1 MSLSHIIS
9 NLKKNETI
17 RNGSLFT
24 FFSFINKGTNFIL
37 LVLLAK
43 FITPTEYGYWS
54 LFGTVVMFIGFFMAM
69 TTEGYISISYFQE
82 GMAGVKRTFGCI
94 FFTTLIVSSILLSGL
109 TLLKESF
116 EQALKIPWQYLYLSI
131 GIAFFTVFF
140 NVCLIFFRVKKKISL
155 YGLLSCGNALITFGL
170 SIFFVKH
177 LFMGWQGCALAQFL
191 SIALFGFIGLNYFL
205 ISKKFSSPNK
215 AHWITL
221 LCWGIPLIPHLAT
234 QFIRLGCDRY
244 IIEHYYSI
252 DDVGLF
258 SFAYTLAMAISTIGY
273 GFNEAN
279 SVNVYEILANKELA
293 SKEKIALLNRQ
304 KKNISLVFICG
315 FIITILLGIILIPVF
330 LPKYTPATTYFLLLA
345 FYALLQCLY
354 FLYTNFLFFFKQ
366 TKTLMYI
373 TFSFA
378 VMHLILSLSF
388 TQFSLYYTCF
398 AYCVTQLGVVL
409 LIRRKSKKLLQKE
422 LANSMQS
429 IKDI

>member
-1 MSLSHIIS
+1 
-9 NLKKNETI
+9 
-17 RNGSLFT
+17 
-24 FFSFINKGTNFIL
+24 
-37 LVLLAK
+37 
-43 FITPTEYGYWS
+43 
-54 LFGTVVMFIGFFMAM
+54 MAM
-69 TTEGYISISYFQE
+69 STEGYISISYFQE
-82 GMAGVKRTFGCI
+82 GMVGVKKTFGCI
-94 FFTTLIVSSILLSGL
+94 FFTTLIVSSILLSVL

-140 NVCLIFFRVKKKISL
+140 NVCLNFFRIKKRISL
-155 YGLLSCGNALITFGL
+155 YGLLSCGNAFFTFGL
-170 SIFFVKH
+170 SIFFVKS

-191 SIALFGFIGLNYFL
+191 SITLLGFIGLNYFL
-205 ISKKFSSPNK
+205 LSKKISLPNK
-215 AHWITL
+215 THWTMM

-279 SVNVYEILANKELA
+279 SVNIYEILANKELA
-293 SKEKIALLNRQ
+293 SKEKNALLIRQ
-304 KKNISLVFICG
+304 KKNMFLVFLCG

-330 LPKYTPATTYFLLLA
+330 LPKYTPAKIYFLLLA
-345 FYALLQCLY
+345 IYALLQCLY
-354 FLYTNFLFFFKQ
+354 FLYTNFFFFFKQ

-378 VMHLILSLSF
+378 ITHLILSLLF

-409 LIRRKSKKLLQKE
+409 LVRRKSKKILQKE
-422 LANSMQS
+422 LTNSVQL